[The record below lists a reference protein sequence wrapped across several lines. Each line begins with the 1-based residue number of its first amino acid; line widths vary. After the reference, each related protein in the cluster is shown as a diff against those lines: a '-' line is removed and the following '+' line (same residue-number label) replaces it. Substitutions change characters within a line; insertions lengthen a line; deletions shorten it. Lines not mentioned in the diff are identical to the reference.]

1 MNGRTL
7 HRTPDLDQ
15 VEWTYVDTIAA
26 GNESTVSLV
35 STNQADGRILLMRQA
50 APRTTSTQTISS
62 DQYGGPGK
70 RVLAYFTKYKQI
82 SDQDSYARTEGYG
95 ISQFSAASNVDTL
108 RYLAI
113 KGPKKHLTFVQL
125 YYQSK
130 LRRFDISNSPALT
143 TLYLAQCNGL
153 EYVSTVGC
161 KKLTTLV
168 LSALASVRTVSID
181 EACRPT
187 IASISLSTMP
197 LLQDFNF
204 RGMTSLTSANVSSMA
219 SLRSVDLI
227 DTAVLSYTQG
237 PTNTAIQYFRGPPTL
252 QAVTVTGPALTTV
265 DLSACTEVA
274 YVEMGSSP
282 LLSSLTMPT
291 GWAGSS
297 KAKLYLNS
305 CNFSASALLA
315 ILNNLGTFYGNKS
328 YVDVSSNPGSLDAS
342 VQSAASSAAGRG
354 WYVYTGAPV

>member
-26 GNESTVSLV
+26 GTESTVTLF

-50 APRTTSTQTISS
+50 APRTTTSLTMTS
-62 DQYGGPGK
+62 DLYGGPGK

-82 SDQDSYARTEGYG
+82 SDPNSFARTEGYG
-95 ISQFSAASNVDTL
+95 ISQFYATSNANTL
-108 RYLAI
+108 QYLAI
-113 KGPKKHLTFVQL
+113 KGPKKHLTTVQL
-125 YYQSK
+125 YFQSK

-143 TLYLAQCNGL
+143 TLILASCNGL
-153 EYVSTVGC
+153 EYVSTAGC
-161 KKLTTLV
+161 KKLTTLS
-168 LSALASVRTVSID
+168 LSSLASVRSVLID

-187 IASISLSTMP
+187 ILSISFSSMP

-204 RGMTSLTSANVSSMA
+204 RGMTSLVTANVSSMA

-227 DTAVLSYTQG
+227 DTAVLNFQG
-237 PTNTAIQYFRGPPTL
+237 ASNSALEYFRGPPTL
-252 QAVTVTGPALTTV
+252 QIVYAPGPALTTV
-265 DLSACTEVA
+265 DLSACTV
-274 YVEMGSSP
+274 VGNVDFSSSP

-291 GWAGSS
+291 GWIGAG

-305 CNFSASALLA
+305 CNFSASALVA
-315 ILNNLGTFYGNKS
+315 ILNNLGTFDGYKS
-328 YVDVSSNPGSLDAS
+328 YVDISSNPGSLDAS
-342 VQSAASSAAGRG
+342 VESAAASAADRG
-354 WYVYTGAPV
+354 WYIYTGAA